1 MWYCLSRYRKD
12 NLDTAY
18 RVYVTDALKVIAE
31 NTSRFNGG
39 SYMNARFTDII
50 NPKPEETRTA
60 DEIITGITDKLRKL
74 REEDKK

>member
-1 MWYCLSRYRKD
+1 MYIS
-12 NLDTAY
+12 
-18 RVYVTDALKVIAE
+18 DALKVIAE

-39 SYMNARFTDII
+39 SYMKVRFADVI

-74 REEDKK
+74 QEEDKN